1 MSFLK
6 KKKVGVYAVIVLFKG
21 PGSEKKA
28 MKLGETIERVSGLTV
43 TVTELDLE
51 KMEDALVR

>member
-6 KKKVGVYAVIVLFKG
+6 KKEDGVYAVIVLFKG

-28 MKLGETIERVSGLTV
+28 MKLGETVERVSGLNV
-43 TVTELDLE
+43 TVAELDLE
-51 KMEDALVR
+51 KMKEALVR

>member
-6 KKKVGVYAVIVLFKG
+6 KKKDGVYAVIVIFEG

-28 MKLGETIERVSGLTV
+28 MKLGEAVERVSGLIV
-43 TVTELDLE
+43 TVSELDLE
-51 KMEDALVR
+51 KMKDALVR

>member
-6 KKKVGVYAVIVLFKG
+6 KKEVGVYAVIVLFKG

-28 MKLGETIERVSGLTV
+28 MKLGETVERVSGLNV
-43 TVTELDLE
+43 TVAELDLE
-51 KMEDALVR
+51 KMKEALVR